1 MKYID
6 LKRRFNQTWPQ
17 KPWRF
22 LRKHLDFILLN
33 TKSRQDVICC
43 TIHATSLCSKNLG
56 GMQLGAKVNGFWKGQ
71 SDWKSLKIYE
81 NIHRLSQVFKI
92 YIYNLKYVCYSI
104 LVFFHSG
111 ICRVFVIY
119 KEWAFPKTSVI
130 IYPILFR
137 DQCTVF
143 PFLEHRWE
151 H

>member
-71 SDWKSLKIYE
+71 SEWKSLKICE
-81 NIHRLSQVFKI
+81 NIHTRLSQK
-92 YIYNLKYVCYSI
+92 
-104 LVFFHSG
+104 
-111 ICRVFVIY
+111 
-119 KEWAFPKTSVI
+119 
-130 IYPILFR
+130 
-137 DQCTVF
+137 
-143 PFLEHRWE
+143 
-151 H
+151 